1 MSRNNVR
8 DKKNLIITIIVIVL
22 IAAAAAGLFL
32 FFTLYDFGG
41 TNRSGAEQTPPIDT
55 LSQSTPNDSAVNT
68 SSNTTAF
75 TQLDDPLLVL
85 VNADHKMPDGTDD
98 GVVEQY
104 DITLDKRALDA
115 YGQMYQA
122 ASKDGITLWI
132 SSGYRS
138 PTLQAQ
144 LYQQEIDDNLAKGMT
159 ENEAVEEADRAVQ
172 KPGYSEHNTGLA
184 MDFNTVNNSFKNT
197 NTYTWLMEHA
207 EDYGFVLR
215 YPEDKENITGIM
227 YEPWH
232 FRYVGVEHA
241 KKMNEL
247 HMCLEEYVEYVRSQ
261 QS

>member
-1 MSRNNVR
+1 M
-8 DKKNLIITIIVIVL
+8 
-22 IAAAAAGLFL
+22 
-32 FFTLYDFGG
+32 
-41 TNRSGAEQTPPIDT
+41 
-55 LSQSTPNDSAVNT
+55 
-68 SSNTTAF
+68 
-75 TQLDDPLLVL
+75 
-85 VNADHKMPDGTDD
+85 
-98 GVVEQY
+98 VEQY

-115 YGQMYQA
+115 YGQMYEA
-122 ASKDGITLWI
+122 ASKDGITLRI

-144 LYQQEIDDNLAKGMT
+144 LYEQEIDDNLAKGMT
-159 ENEAVEEADRAVQ
+159 ENEAVEKEADRAVQ

-197 NTYTWLMEHA
+197 NTYTWLMETVY
-207 EDYGFVLR
+207 YGFVLR
-215 YPEDKENITGIM
+215 YPEDKENIRINVQ
-227 YEPWH
+227 PWH

>member
-22 IAAAAAGLFL
+22 IAAVAAGLFL

-41 TNRSGAEQTPPIDT
+41 TNRSGPEQTSPIDT
-55 LSQSTPNDSAVNT
+55 LSQSTSNDSAANT
-68 SSNTTAF
+68 SSNTVEF

-104 DITLDKRALDA
+104 D
-115 YGQMYQA
+115 
-122 ASKDGITLWI
+122 GITLWI

-144 LYQQEIDDNLAKGMT
+144 LYQQEIDNNLAKGMT
-159 ENEAVEEADRAVQ
+159 ENEAVEAADRAVQ

-184 MDFNTVNNSFKNT
+184 MDFNTVNDSFKNT
-197 NTYTWLMEHA
+197 NTYAWLMEHA

-215 YPEDKENITGIM
+215 YPEDKEDITGIM

-247 HMCLEEYVEYVRSQ
+247 HMCLEEYIEYVRSQ

>member
-1 MSRNNVR
+1 M
-8 DKKNLIITIIVIVL
+8 
-22 IAAAAAGLFL
+22 
-32 FFTLYDFGG
+32 
-41 TNRSGAEQTPPIDT
+41 
-55 LSQSTPNDSAVNT
+55 
-68 SSNTTAF
+68 
-75 TQLDDPLLVL
+75 LVL

-104 DITLDKRALDA
+104 DIMLDKRALDA

-122 ASKDGITLWI
+122 ASQDGITLWI

-159 ENEAVEEADRAVQ
+159 ENEAVEAADRAVQ

-184 MDFNTVNNSFKNT
+184 MDFNTVTNSFKNT
-197 NTYTWLMEHA
+197 NTYAWLMEHA

-215 YPEDKENITGIM
+215 YPEDKESITGIM